1 MWATFGAIFFEGGV
15 SKPLVSSSALHS
27 SEASSPAN
35 EDVVRAA
42 PLYFLTATKSGVTQK
57 PLLRTRHH

>member
-1 MWATFGAIFFEGGV
+1 MWATFGAIFLKGV

-35 EDVVRAA
+35 EYAVQAA
-42 PLYFLTATKSGVTQK
+42 PLYFLTAMKSGVMQK
-57 PLLRTRHH
+57 PLLGTRHH